1 MTNYS
6 NNIFKYNNKNFSF
19 FASLYTG
26 NNEDSDVRA
35 SLDCADI
42 QEFVYESKLNSLVL
56 TGHIIYTDKY
66 AYVDKFISQHL
77 AYCKILFAENIRKN
91 DNGVV
96 IEKLDESQQ
105 FQHTFIITN
114 IRILSRN
121 QSIIKYQ
128 IDLVSNNWF
137 NCIANVKFSNYGQ
150 SKQQVF
156 DILKACLKYNDLTID
171 DEKYDIVKSQ
181 VSLNYITSENDNLF
195 SIAKYLVHKMYY
207 FPAKDTELKFF
218 LYNESTDKYQ
228 LFDATNK
235 QSTTGIYNTI
245 LSMFKTNNEG
255 LIQEEPTNIVCFEQ
269 DFQKTSV
276 FRSLFDYQMHDFSYD
291 TNKFSIDDVKTDT
304 TVNYINE
311 KIDVDNYEK
320 KFYKLF
326 DTSLIYKNYGTF
338 WNNDQDTYGNL
349 LQSLFLNN
357 AIVLNI
363 TGEILRKPGSMLV
376 VALDRSMKNVSS
388 EDKKEL
394 EKIKRQYKAFEG
406 TWFVS
411 KVQHIIQ
418 PSMQRYRQQVCL
430 FRNFIPALTPSA

>member
-6 NNIFKYNNKNFSF
+6 NNIFKYNNKTFSF
-19 FASLYTG
+19 FAMLYTG
-26 NNEDSDVRA
+26 NNEDTDVRA

-42 QEFVYESKLNSLVL
+42 EEFVYENKLNSLVL

-77 AYCKILFAENIRKN
+77 AYCKVLFCENLKKN
-91 DNGVV
+91 DNGIV

-114 IRILSRN
+114 IRVLSRN

-137 NCIANVKFSNYGQ
+137 NCIANVKFSNYSQ
-150 SKQQVF
+150 PKQQIF
-156 DILKACLKYNDLTID
+156 DILKACIKQNDLQVD
-171 DEKYDIVKSQ
+171 DEKFDMVKSQ
-181 VSLNYITSENDNLF
+181 VDLNYITHENDNLF

-207 FPAKDTELKFF
+207 YPTKDTELKFF

-228 LFDATNK
+228 LFDVTIK

-255 LIQEEPTNIVCFEQ
+255 LIQQEPTNIVCFEQ
-269 DFQKTSV
+269 DYQKTQV
-276 FRSLFDYQMHDFSYD
+276 FKNFFDFQMHSYSLETNQFSVE
-291 TNKFSIDDVKTDT
+291 SVKSAT
-304 TVNYINE
+304 TVNYANN
-311 KIDVDNYEK
+311 KIDADSYQS
-320 KFYKLF
+320 KFYKMF
-326 DTSLIYKNYGTF
+326 DTRLDHKTYGTF
-338 WNNDQDTYGNL
+338 WNNDQDIYGNL
-349 LQSLFLNN
+349 LQTLFLNN
-357 AIVLNI
+357 ALVLNM

-376 VALDRSMKNVSS
+376 VALDRSMKNVGS

-394 EKIKRQYKAFEG
+394 ERIKRQYKAFEG

-411 KVQHIIQ
+411 KVQHIIS

-430 FRNFIPALTPSA
+430 FRNFIPVLTPSD

>member
-19 FASLYTG
+19 FAMLYTG
-26 NNEDSDVRA
+26 NNEDTDVRA
-35 SLDCADI
+35 SLDCADVD
-42 QEFVYESKLNSLVL
+42 EFTYESKLNSLVL

-66 AYVDKFISQHL
+66 AYIDKFISQHL
-77 AYCKILFAENIRKN
+77 AYCKILFAENVKKN

-96 IEKLDESQQ
+96 IEKIDENLQ
-105 FQHTFIITN
+105 FQHTFIISN
-114 IRILSRN
+114 IRVLSRN
-121 QSIIKYQ
+121 QSVVKYQ

-137 NCIANVKFSNYGQ
+137 NCIANVKFSNYNQ
-150 SKQQVF
+150 PKQQIF
-156 DILKACLKYNDLTID
+156 DILKACIKQNDLLVD
-171 DEKYDIVKSQ
+171 DEKFDMVRSQ
-181 VSLNYITSENDNLF
+181 VDLNYITSENDNLF
-195 SIAKYLVHKMYY
+195 TIAKYLVHKMYY
-207 FPAKDTELKFF
+207 YPNKDKELKFF
-218 LYNESTDKYQ
+218 LFNESTNKYQ
-228 LFDATNK
+228 LFDVTNK

-269 DFQKTSV
+269 DFQKTQV
-276 FRSLFDYQMHDFSYD
+276 FKNFFDYQMHDFSYD
-291 TNKFSIDDVKTDT
+291 TNQFSVDDVQPDT
-304 TVNYINE
+304 TVNYANK
-311 KIDVDNYEK
+311 KIEADNYEN
-320 KFYKLF
+320 KFYKMF
-326 DTSLIYKNYGTF
+326 DTPLTHKNYGTF
-338 WNNDQDTYGNL
+338 WNNDQDIYGNL

-363 TGEILRKPGSMLV
+363 TGEILRKPGSMLI

-394 EKIKRQYKAFEG
+394 ERIKRQYKAFEG

-411 KVQHIIQ
+411 KVQHIIS

-430 FRNFIPALTPSA
+430 FRNFIPKLTPST